1 MLARARAIFPAD
13 PERAADEDAPAPAAP
28 AAPPADAGA
37 AGGAA
42 PARSP
47 ATDNKA
53 LFVDILMRI
62 ALPEQQEALK
72 REMREVQ
79 QQKVQGV
86 ITSAREVLLPRMQK
100 IMGADKWRVATLE
113 YKQAMNRR

>member
-1 MLARARAIFPAD
+1 MRGCGRWQRRRGPWGGRSCLAS
-13 PERAADEDAPAPAAP
+13 
-28 AAPPADAGA
+28 
-37 AGGAA
+37 A

-53 LFVDILMRI
+53 LFVDILMRL